1 MEKEEVYLD
10 PGTKT
15 LMVKGEK
22 YAFKKTTYKKGGEKK
37 GHLSREIWEKVD
49 EKEYAKR
56 IETIIDKLVDHVD
69 KRKIL
74 KSTLEGV
81 SLVDLEKIE
90 LRLKKG
96 VKIKEKGGCYNL
108 MIGDYE
114 LPLAY

>member
-1 MEKEEVYLD
+1 MGKEEVYFE
-10 PGTKT
+10 PETKT

-22 YAFKKTTYKKGGEKK
+22 YAFKKTTFKKGGEKK
-37 GHLSREIWEKVD
+37 GHLSKEIYEKVD
-49 EKEYAKR
+49 KKEHAKR

-74 KSTLEGV
+74 KSTLE
-81 SLVDLEKIE
+81 SIPLADLEKIE
-90 LRLKKG
+90 WRLKKG